1 MSTQTALGHSFPTPC
16 KRCGGALYRQV
27 DYCPYCGAAHPLEE
41 SSYRRTSFAAS
52 RTGASDHAGQQFHD
66 AQASS
71 GDTATVHAVRPDE
84 AAPSTATPR
93 PAPAATPHI
102 APAPT
107 HVPLPPYDDN
117 NYPPREGLTFRHAL
131 IAIAVLVVIG
141 LAFVAFALFSAGSDS
156 EDTIG
161 DQTASPARDART
173 TTGTIAPFVPAQS
186 TPPAAAAGLSAP
198 ANVAK
203 ITPPAPAKSVAPP
216 VAAAPVV
223 APPVVAAPVVAAP
236 VVAPPV
242 VAPPV
247 VAPPVAA
254 TPARPASQFR
264 DATQA
269 LQAARLAFRANDL
282 SAAQAALGAAQAM
295 QPGNSAAQDLASELR
310 PLTARRDAALQAAQT
325 CIAQQSWPC
334 ARAHA
339 NEALTID
346 TGNESARGMLAR
358 VIRETGWAPLNPRAA
373 AAPPA
378 QGKPSAQ
385 PLAAG
390 AAQPGQLQTPLP
402 QGLPATGEVSAAVP
416 RAGTAGTANGV
427 DARERAIKDSGW
439 SRAPSNGGKSSTSA
453 PTGQ

>member
-27 DYCPYCGAAHPLEE
+27 DYCPYCGAVHPLEE
-41 SSYRRTSFAAS
+41 SSYRRTPFAAS
-52 RTGASDHAGQQFHD
+52 RTGASDQARQKFHD

-71 GDTATVHAVRPDE
+71 GDTATVHAMRPDE
-84 AAPSTATPR
+84 AAP
-93 PAPAATPHI
+93 PAATPRT
-102 APAPT
+102 APAST

-117 NYPPREGLTFRHAL
+117 SYPPREGGLTFRHAL

-156 EDTIG
+156 EDTNG
-161 DQTASPARDART
+161 DQTTPTARDARMA
-173 TTGTIAPFVPAQS
+173 TGTIAPFVPAQS
-186 TPPAAAAGLSAP
+186 TPPAAAARPSAP

-203 ITPPAPAKSVAPP
+203 ITPPAPATP
-216 VAAAPVV
+216 
-223 APPVVAAPVVAAP
+223 
-236 VVAPPV
+236 

-254 TPARPASQFR
+254 ATVVAPPAVLPPVAAPPVAATPARPAPQFR
-264 DATQA
+264 DVTPA

-282 SAAQAALGAAQAM
+282 SAAQAALGAALAM

-339 NEALTID
+339 NEALTLD
-346 TGNESARGMLAR
+346 TGNETAKGILAR
-358 VIRETGWAPLNPRAA
+358 VIRETGWAPLNPHAA
-373 AAPPA
+373 TATPA
-378 QGKPSAQ
+378 QGKPLAQ
-385 PLAAG
+385 PQAA
-390 AAQPGQLQTPLP
+390 AATQQGQRQTPLP
-402 QGLPATGEVSAAVP
+402 QGVPATGELSAAAP
-416 RAGTAGTANGV
+416 RAGTAGTTNGV

-439 SRAPSNGGKSSTSA
+439 RRAPSNGGQSSTST